1 MPHVTSNPSLTA
13 LTEWWEGMGVDVD
26 HALLDKIAASLQA
39 PTHTSTAAATAPTS
53 APHST
58 TDAPAPKRRQKSFKQ
73 DDWVIQAR
81 EIANGCS
88 TIEEVKAAIESFEGC
103 DLKALSQKT
112 VVYDG
117 TLGAPIMIIG
127 EGPGGQEDIKGVPFA
142 GKAGE
147 LLDKMLTA
155 INASRETNTFI
166 TNVNFWRPPGNRN
179 PEQEEL
185 DVCRPFVDRLVEL
198 NQPKI
203 IIATGGVAAKAL
215 LHTKTGIMRLRG
227 SEHTFET
234 PGGASVPMIPTLHP
248 AYLLRRPQDKS
259 RAWRDLLLVEQ
270 RLQEAGI
277 AL

>member
-1 MPHVTSNPSLTA
+1 MPHVTSHPSLTA

-26 HALLDKIAASLQA
+26 HVLLDNITAGLQA
-39 PTHTSTAAATAPTS
+39 PTHTPATATTAPTT
-53 APHST
+53 APQST
-58 TDAPAPKRRQKSFKQ
+58 TVALAPKRRQKSFKQ
-73 DDWVIQAR
+73 DDWVINAR
-81 EIANGCS
+81 EIANDCN
-88 TIEEVKAAIESFEGC
+88 TVEEIKVAIESFEGC
-103 DLKALSQKT
+103 ELKALCQKT

-117 TLGAPIMIIG
+117 TIGAPIMIIG
-127 EGPGGQEDIKGVPFA
+127 EGPGGQEDIKGLPFA

-147 LLDKMLTA
+147 LLDKMLAA

-234 PGGASVPMIPTLHP
+234 PRGASIPMIPTLHP

-259 RAWRDLLLVEQ
+259 RAWRDLMLVEQ
-270 RLQEAGI
+270 RLKG
-277 AL
+277 LGVDL

>member
-1 MPHVTSNPSLTA
+1 
-13 LTEWWEGMGVDVD
+13 
-26 HALLDKIAASLQA
+26 
-39 PTHTSTAAATAPTS
+39 
-53 APHST
+53 
-58 TDAPAPKRRQKSFKQ
+58 
-73 DDWVIQAR
+73 
-81 EIANGCS
+81 
-88 TIEEVKAAIESFEGC
+88 
-103 DLKALSQKT
+103 
-112 VVYDG
+112 
-117 TLGAPIMIIG
+117 
-127 EGPGGQEDIKGVPFA
+127 
-142 GKAGE
+142 
-147 LLDKMLTA
+147 MLAA

-203 IIATGGVAAKAL
+203 IIATGGVAAKTL
-215 LHTKTGIMRLRG
+215 LQTKTGIMRLRG

-234 PGGASVPMIPTLHP
+234 PGGASIPMIPTLHP

>member
-1 MPHVTSNPSLTA
+1 MPHVTSHPNLTA

-26 HALLDKIAASLQA
+26 HALLDSMIAGLQVPAQSPASTTPSSANA
-39 PTHTSTAAATAPTS
+39 PQ
-53 APHST
+53 ST
-58 TDAPAPKRRQKSFKQ
+58 TDAPAPKRWQKSFKQ
-73 DDWVIQAR
+73 DDWVAKAR
-81 EIANGCS
+81 EMANGCS
-88 TIEEVKAAIESFEGC
+88 TVEEVKAAIESFDGC
-103 DLKALSQKT
+103 ELKTLCQKT

-117 TLGAPIMIIG
+117 TIGAPVMIIG
-127 EGPGGQEDIKGVPFA
+127 EGPGGQEDIKGLPFV
-142 GKAGE
+142 GKAGQ
-147 LLDKMLTA
+147 LLDKMLAA

-179 PEQEEL
+179 PEQDEL

-215 LHTKTGIMRLRG
+215 LNTKTGIMRLRG

-259 RAWRDLLLVEQ
+259 RAWRDLMLVEQ
-270 RLQEAGI
+270 RLKETGN